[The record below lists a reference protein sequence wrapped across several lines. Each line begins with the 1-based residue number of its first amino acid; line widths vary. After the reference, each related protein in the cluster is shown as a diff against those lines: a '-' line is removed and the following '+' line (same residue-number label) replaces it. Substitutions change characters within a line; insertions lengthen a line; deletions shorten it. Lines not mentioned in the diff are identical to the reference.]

1 MPRAMPT
8 RTVSRMDAVTTR
20 RRRRSSTTSCTLRPT
35 IAGTAFS
42 MFTMSFVHWAPLK
55 PPMAMTGT
63 ASERSAA
70 TRRHSSSAGP
80 SPRPR

>member
-8 RTVSRMDAVTTR
+8 RTVSRIDAVTTR

-35 IAGTAFS
+35 IAGTALS
-42 MFTMSFVHWAPLK
+42 MFTTSFVHCAPRK
-55 PPMAMTGT
+55 PPIAMTGT
-63 ASERSAA
+63 ASESIAA